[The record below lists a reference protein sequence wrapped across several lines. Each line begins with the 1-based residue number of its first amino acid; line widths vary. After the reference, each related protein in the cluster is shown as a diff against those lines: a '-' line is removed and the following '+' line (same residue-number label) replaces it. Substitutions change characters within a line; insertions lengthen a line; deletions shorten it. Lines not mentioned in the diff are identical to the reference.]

1 MRRSTC
7 SSILLP
13 AALILVLVVPQG
25 QAARPLNPVGEV
37 SIELQGVGL
46 LVGAS
51 WGHGVLWFK
60 GKKYPFRVE
69 GLSVG
74 DVGLA
79 KISARGK
86 VYNMKKPLDITGT
99 YGALGAGVALAGGV
113 AGLTMQNER
122 GVIIDLSAT
131 QQGVKLNI
139 GPQGLT
145 ITMR

>member
-1 MRRSTC
+1 MRRKVR
-7 SSILLP
+7 SSWLLLAAILLLLP
-13 AALILVLVVPQG
+13 ASAG
-25 QAARPLNPVGEV
+25 RAEKPLPPMGEV
-37 SIELQGVGL
+37 SIELTGLAVGVGL
-46 LVGAS
+46 S

-60 GKKYPFRVE
+60 GKKYPFHIE

-74 DVGLA
+74 DIGYA
-79 KISARGK
+79 KVSARGK
-86 VYNMKKPLDITGT
+86 VYNLKNVLDFSGT

-113 AGLTMQNER
+113 AGLTMENER

-145 ITMR
+145 IRMR